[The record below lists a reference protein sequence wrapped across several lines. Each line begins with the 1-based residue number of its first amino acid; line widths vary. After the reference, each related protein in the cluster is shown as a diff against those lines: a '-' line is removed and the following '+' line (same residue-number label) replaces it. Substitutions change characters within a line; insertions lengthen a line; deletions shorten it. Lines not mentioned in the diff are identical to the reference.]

1 MKVSV
6 VVPVYNPGTSINRCI
21 DSLLRQTM
29 PSNEFEVVFVDD
41 GATDQTP
48 ALLDR
53 LAAEHSHIR
62 VLHEENSGWAGKPR
76 NTGVEAALGE
86 YVQFLDQDDV
96 LGDDALRRLYDMGA
110 RNDADIVIGKVTS
123 DFRGVPHGVF
133 RENVERCTVRDFPL
147 IDSLTPHKM
156 FRRQFL
162 LDNGIAFPEGKRRL
176 EDQLYMVQSYL
187 AAKSVSIVGDYPCYF
202 YLRREDKKNAG
213 SARIEPEGYYVNL
226 REVLDALDA
235 GTEPGEFRNT
245 LLRRFLRSEVLSRV
259 NSETALKWP
268 VAYRRKLFR
277 EVRKIIA
284 ERFPEEVGD
293 GLETVPRIRYV
304 LATRGRMDPMTEFS
318 DRARGITAAATVTDA
333 RWRGGALQLA
343 IRADLRY
350 AGGGAFE
357 LVERDGRLLLDPR
370 ITDGLIEPEH
380 TDVRD
385 DVQTIRGA
393 VVVQDAESRS
403 QGHVPAQLTAT
414 TEPVGD
420 SERRRVVVTL
430 SAEIDPAVAAGGAR
444 LTPATW
450 DVYVTMHAFGVP
462 YKMRVSLPARAAA
475 LREVSV
481 AGVPRLTAA
490 PVATASGHLAMDVS
504 DRRRT
509 VGERAVR
516 RAKSA
521 ATLLP
526 PGLRNRLA
534 RWYRRRR

>member
-6 VVPVYNPGTSINRCI
+6 VVPVYNPGSSINRCI
-21 DSLLRQTM
+21 DSLLRQTL
-29 PSNEFEVVFVDD
+29 PSSEFEVVFVDD
-41 GATDQTP
+41 GATDETP

-53 LAAEHSHIR
+53 LAEEHGHIR

-76 NTGVEAALGE
+76 NIGVEAARGE

-156 FRRQFL
+156 FRRRFL

-213 SARIEPEGYYVNL
+213 SARIEPEGYYTNL

-259 NSETALKWP
+259 NSATALKWP
-268 VAYRRKLFR
+268 VAYRRQLFR
-277 EVRKIIA
+277 EVRKIIK

-293 GLETVPRIRYV
+293 GLETVPRLRYL
-304 LATRGRMDPMTEFS
+304 LATRGRLDDMTEFS
-318 DRARGITAAATVTDA
+318 ERARGVVAGATVTDA
-333 RWRGGALQLA
+333 RWQGGALRLG

-350 AGGGAFE
+350 AEGGALE
-357 LVERDGRLLLDPR
+357 LVESDGRLLFDPR
-370 ITDGLIEPEH
+370 ITDGLVEPEH
-380 TDVRD
+380 TDVRT

-393 VVVQDAESRS
+393 VVVQDAESRI
-403 QGHVPAQLTAT
+403 QWHVPAQLTAT
-414 TEPVGD
+414 TEPVNGTD
-420 SERRRVVVTL
+420 RRRVVVTL
-430 SAEIDPAVAAGGAR
+430 TAAIDPSVAAGGSR
-444 LTPATW
+444 LTPAVW
-450 DVYVTMHAFGVP
+450 DVYVTLHAFGVP
-462 YKMRVSLPARAAA
+462 HKMRATLPARAAA

-481 AGVPRLTAA
+481 PGSPKLTAA
-490 PVATASGHLAMDVS
+490 PVATASGHLAIDVS

-509 VGERAVR
+509 VGERVAR
-516 RAKSA
+516 RAKGA

-526 PGLRNRLA
+526 PRVRHRLA